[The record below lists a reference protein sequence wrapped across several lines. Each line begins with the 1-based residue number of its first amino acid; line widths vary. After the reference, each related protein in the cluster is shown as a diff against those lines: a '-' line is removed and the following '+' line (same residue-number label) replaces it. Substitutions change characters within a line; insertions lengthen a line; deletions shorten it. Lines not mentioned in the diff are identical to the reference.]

1 MPFKRGQSGNP
12 RGRPRKGDSLAE
24 AIRAR
29 WNRSA
34 RQRAVD
40 ALAKKASD
48 GDVQAFDALAKR
60 GWPDEAK
67 GELSFNMGGVPDG
80 PTKVIFELHRSS

>member
-1 MPFKRGQSGNP
+1 MPFKPGISGNL

-29 WNRSA
+29 WNKPS
-34 RQRAVD
+34 RQKAVD
-40 ALAKKASD
+40 ALAKKAAE

-67 GELSFNMGGVPDG
+67 GELSINLPEATSVQIVHKHVHD
-80 PTKVIFELHRSS
+80 